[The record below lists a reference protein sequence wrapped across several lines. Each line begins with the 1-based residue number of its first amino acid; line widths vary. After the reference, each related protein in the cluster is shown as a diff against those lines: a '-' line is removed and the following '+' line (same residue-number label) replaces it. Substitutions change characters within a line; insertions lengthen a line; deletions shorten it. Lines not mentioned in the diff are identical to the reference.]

1 MNNELITPIEKR
13 RFNWRSWL
21 NTLGPVLAL
30 IAVYGIFVLIAPPS
44 FATTRN
50 MEMIARQTTI
60 VGVAALGMTIVI
72 ISGGIDL
79 SVGSIVALSTVVI
92 ASLLQH
98 TVTSPVKGAIWIIAP
113 ATFFGI
119 IIGTLMKR
127 HLQHIGMNPLIAV
140 MGGVAAAAFWS
151 LINGALMAILLQN
164 IGTNPVIAAIWI
176 VAPVTLFGIIIGKL
190 LKRRLQHIG
199 MNPLTVVI
207 GSAVAA
213 AFGSLICGILM
224 AILLQNVRVTPLTAA
239 IGGVAAAAFF
249 GLISGMLITRLR
261 VVPFIV
267 TLGMMLV
274 VRGAAK
280 GIGREQKIDV
290 DPERLKWLEELL
302 ATVPKERSWMLLPPG
317 VWIMIFLA
325 IATAAL
331 LRYTRFGRHTFAI
344 GSNEETAR
352 LCGVAV
358 ERVKVLV
365 FTMCG
370 AFAGLAGLMQ
380 FSRLTVGDPT
390 VAVGL
395 ELNVIAA
402 VVIGGGS
409 LSGGEGSI
417 LGTLV
422 GALLMT
428 TIASG
433 CTQMGLPNWVQEII
447 TGAII
452 VVAVAVDRLRHR
464 RSL

>member
-1 MNNELITPIEKR
+1 MSENGTIPKR
-13 RFNWRSWL
+13 KMIFNWRGWL
-21 NTLGPVLAL
+21 NTLSPVLAL
-30 IAVYGIFVLIAPPS
+30 VIVFELFVLIAPSS

-50 MEMIARQTTI
+50 MELIARQTAI
-60 VGVAALGMTIVI
+60 VGVAALGMTLVI

-79 SVGSIVALSTVVI
+79 SVGSVVALGTVVI
-92 ASLLQH
+92 AWLLRY
-98 TVTSPVKGAIWIIAP
+98 TGASP
-113 ATFFGI
+113 
-119 IIGTLMKR
+119 LMAA
-127 HLQHIGMNPLIAV
+127 L
-140 MGGVAAAAFWS
+140 GGVAASAC
-151 LINGALMAILLQN
+151 
-164 IGTNPVIAAIWI
+164 
-176 VAPVTLFGIIIGKL
+176 FG
-190 LKRRLQHIG
+190 
-199 MNPLTVVI
+199 
-207 GSAVAA
+207 
-213 AFGSLICGILM
+213 F
-224 AILLQNVRVTPLTAA
+224 
-239 IGGVAAAAFF
+239 
-249 GLISGMLITRLR
+249 ISGILITRLR

-274 VRGAAK
+274 IRGAAK

-290 DPERLKWLEELL
+290 DPDRLSWLEDLL

-325 IATAAL
+325 IGMAAL
-331 LRYTRFGRHTFAI
+331 LRYTRLGRHTFAI
-344 GSNEETAR
+344 GSNEQTAR

-365 FTMCG
+365 YTLCG

-422 GALLMT
+422 GALIMT
-428 TIASG
+428 VIASG
-433 CTQMGLPNWVQEII
+433 CTQRGYPNWVQEII

-452 VVAVAVDRLRHR
+452 VIAVALDRLRHR
-464 RSL
+464 RTA

>member
-1 MNNELITPIEKR
+1 MKKTLTT
-13 RFNWRSWL
+13 FNLLRWL
-21 NTLGPVLAL
+21 NTLSPVIAL
-30 IAVYGIFVLIAPPS
+30 FVVFELFVLIAPSS
-44 FATTRN
+44 FATARN

-60 VGVAALGMTIVI
+60 VGIAALGMTLVI

-92 ASLLQH
+92 AWLLQYA
-98 TVTSPVKGAIWIIAP
+98 GA
-113 ATFFGI
+113 G
-119 IIGTLMKR
+119 
-127 HLQHIGMNPLIAV
+127 
-140 MGGVAAAAFWS
+140 
-151 LINGALMAILLQN
+151 
-164 IGTNPVIAAIWI
+164 
-176 VAPVTLFGIIIGKL
+176 
-190 LKRRLQHIG
+190 
-199 MNPLTVVI
+199 
-207 GSAVAA
+207 
-213 AFGSLICGILM
+213 
-224 AILLQNVRVTPLTAA
+224 PLTAA
-239 IGGVAAAAFF
+239 IGGVAAAALF
-249 GLISGMLITRLR
+249 GLLSGILITRLR

-290 DPERLKWLEELL
+290 DPAQLRWLDELL
-302 ATVPKERSWMLLPPG
+302 ASVPQDSHLLLPPG
-317 VWIMIFLA
+317 VWMMIILA
-325 IATAAL
+325 IAMAAL
-331 LRYTRFGRHTFAI
+331 LRYTRLGRHTFAI
-344 GSNEETAR
+344 GSNEQTAR

-358 ERVKVLV
+358 ERVKMLV
-365 FTMCG
+365 YTICG

-422 GALLMT
+422 GALIMT
-428 TIASG
+428 VIASG
-433 CTQMGLPNWVQEII
+433 CTQIGYPNWVQEII

-452 VVAVAVDRLRHR
+452 VIAVALDRLRHR
-464 RSL
+464 RTA

>member
-1 MNNELITPIEKR
+1 MSDELMSPKEKR
-13 RFNWRSWL
+13 LNWRSWL

-30 IAVYGIFVLIAPPS
+30 IAVYGIFVAIAPPS

-92 ASLLQH
+92 AWLLQN
-98 TVTSPVKGAIWIIAP
+98 A
-113 ATFFGI
+113 
-119 IIGTLMKR
+119 
-127 HLQHIGMNPLIAV
+127 GMNPLI
-140 MGGVAAAAFWS
+140 
-151 LINGALMAILLQN
+151 
-164 IGTNPVIAAIWI
+164 
-176 VAPVTLFGIIIGKL
+176 
-190 LKRRLQHIG
+190 
-199 MNPLTVVI
+199 
-207 GSAVAA
+207 
-213 AFGSLICGILM
+213 
-224 AILLQNVRVTPLTAA
+224 AA

-249 GLISGMLITRLR
+249 GFISGMLITRLR

-290 DPERLKWLEELL
+290 NPERLKWLEELL

-317 VWIMIFLA
+317 VWMLIILA

-331 LRYTRFGRHTFAI
+331 LRYTRLGRHTFAI

-358 ERVKVLV
+358 DRVKVLV
-365 FTMCG
+365 FTLCG

>member
-1 MNNELITPIEKR
+1 MSDKLMTPKEKR
-13 RFNWRSWL
+13 GFNWRSWL

-30 IAVYGIFVLIAPPS
+30 MVVYGVFVLIAPPS

-60 VGVAALGMTIVI
+60 VGVAALGMTMVI

-92 ASLLQH
+92 AWLLRY
-98 TVTSPVKGAIWIIAP
+98 TGV
-113 ATFFGI
+113 
-119 IIGTLMKR
+119 
-127 HLQHIGMNPLIAV
+127 NPLTAAV
-140 MGGVAAAAFWS
+140 GGVAAS
-151 LINGALMAILLQN
+151 
-164 IGTNPVIAAIWI
+164 
-176 VAPVTLFGIIIGKL
+176 
-190 LKRRLQHIG
+190 
-199 MNPLTVVI
+199 
-207 GSAVAA
+207 
-213 AFGSLICGILM
+213 
-224 AILLQNVRVTPLTAA
+224 
-239 IGGVAAAAFF
+239 AFF
-249 GLISGMLITRLR
+249 GLVSGLLITRLR
-261 VVPFIV
+261 VVSFIV

-290 DPERLKWLEELL
+290 DPERLRWLEELL
-302 ATVPKERSWMLLPPG
+302 ASLPKERSWMLLPPG
-317 VWIMIFLA
+317 VWVLIILA
-325 IATAAL
+325 VAVAAL
-331 LRYTRFGRHTFAI
+331 LRYTRLGRHTFAI
-344 GSNEETAR
+344 GSNEQTAR

-365 FTMCG
+365 FTLCG

-452 VVAVAVDRLRHR
+452 IVAVAVDRLRHR
-464 RSL
+464 RSI

>member
-1 MNNELITPIEKR
+1 MSDELRTPKR
-13 RFNWRSWL
+13 RLNWRSWL

-30 IAVYGIFVLIAPPS
+30 IAVYGIFVMIAPPS

-92 ASLLQH
+92 AWLLQNAG
-98 TVTSPVKGAIWIIAP
+98 V
-113 ATFFGI
+113 
-119 IIGTLMKR
+119 
-127 HLQHIGMNPLIAV
+127 NPLIA
-140 MGGVAAAAFWS
+140 
-151 LINGALMAILLQN
+151 
-164 IGTNPVIAAIWI
+164 
-176 VAPVTLFGIIIGKL
+176 
-190 LKRRLQHIG
+190 
-199 MNPLTVVI
+199 
-207 GSAVAA
+207 AV
-213 AFGSLICGILM
+213 
-224 AILLQNVRVTPLTAA
+224 
-239 IGGVAAAAFF
+239 GGVAAAAFF

-302 ATVPKERSWMLLPPG
+302 ATVSKERSWMLLPPG
-317 VWIMIFLA
+317 VWMLIILA
-325 IATAAL
+325 VATAAL
-331 LRYTRFGRHTFAI
+331 LRYTRLGRHTFAI

-365 FTMCG
+365 FTLCG

-452 VVAVAVDRLRHR
+452 VIAVAVDRLRHR

>member
-1 MNNELITPIEKR
+1 MKNSQFSIHHL
-13 RFNWRSWL
+13 RFLRNWRSWL
-21 NTLGPVLAL
+21 NTLSPVLAL
-30 IAVYGIFVLIAPPS
+30 VIVFELFVLIAPSS

-50 MEMIARQTTI
+50 MELIARQTAI
-60 VGVAALGMTIVI
+60 VGVAALGMTLVI

-79 SVGSIVALSTVVI
+79 SVGSIVALGTVVI
-92 ASLLQH
+92 AWLLRY
-98 TVTSPVKGAIWIIAP
+98 TGASP
-113 ATFFGI
+113 
-119 IIGTLMKR
+119 LMAA
-127 HLQHIGMNPLIAV
+127 L
-140 MGGVAAAAFWS
+140 GGVAASAC
-151 LINGALMAILLQN
+151 
-164 IGTNPVIAAIWI
+164 
-176 VAPVTLFGIIIGKL
+176 FG
-190 LKRRLQHIG
+190 
-199 MNPLTVVI
+199 
-207 GSAVAA
+207 
-213 AFGSLICGILM
+213 F
-224 AILLQNVRVTPLTAA
+224 
-239 IGGVAAAAFF
+239 
-249 GLISGMLITRLR
+249 ISGMLITRLR

-290 DPERLKWLEELL
+290 DPDRLAWLEDLL

-325 IATAAL
+325 IGMAAL
-331 LRYTRFGRHTFAI
+331 LRYTRLGRHTFAI
-344 GSNEETAR
+344 GSNEQTAR

-365 FTMCG
+365 YTLCG

-422 GALLMT
+422 GALIMT
-428 TIASG
+428 VIASG
-433 CTQMGLPNWVQEII
+433 CTQRGYPNWVQDIL
-447 TGAII
+447 T
-452 VVAVAVDRLRHR
+452 L
-464 RSL
+464 